1 MGLAHSFWQGEY
13 GTWRWSRGHAV
24 DDDFGTVMTYG
35 PQLGRRHRIH
45 VFSSPRNTCIGVQEV
60 ERPCGIDGEEVN
72 GADAVTTL
80 SAVRF
85 QIAAFRPAL
94 LDSDEDGVG
103 DNADP
108 WPGNP
113 AESVGTD
120 GDGVGNNADR
130 DDDNDSFADHLDAFP
145 LNAADGA
152 ADRTIHLGHV
162 ASQQSSWKVVG
173 ESNYDEAGI
182 SVASVPD
189 TDGDGKAELLI
200 GAWGHD
206 PGERS
211 MAGATYF
218 LVTSDF
224 SAADAADGA
233 QDGVIDLGYPLRQL
247 AP

>member
-1 MGLAHSFWQGEY
+1 MGLAHSFRQGEY

-72 GADAVTTL
+72 GADAASFFIGVP
-80 SAVRF
+80 
-85 QIAAFRPAL
+85 QH
-94 LDSDEDGVG
+94 DGG
-103 DNADP
+103 GRDNA
-108 WPGNP
+108 
-113 AESVGTD
+113 
-120 GDGVGNNADR
+120 
-130 DDDNDSFADHLDAFP
+130 
-145 LNAADGA
+145 GA

-189 TDGDGKAELLI
+189 TDGDGKAEFLI